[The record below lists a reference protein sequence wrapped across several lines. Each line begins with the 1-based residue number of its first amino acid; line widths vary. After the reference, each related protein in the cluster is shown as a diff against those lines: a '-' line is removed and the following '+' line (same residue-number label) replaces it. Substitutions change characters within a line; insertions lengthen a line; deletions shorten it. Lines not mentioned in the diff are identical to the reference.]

1 MAYTQNGKVTGTV
14 AEGMR
19 EFLGIR
25 YAAPPIGPLRW
36 QPPQPV
42 PADMATKTAT
52 AFAPHCPQ
60 SASPYGIA
68 STTEDCL
75 FLNVYTPDHDKL
87 PGSAGLPVMVWI
99 HGGALVVGESEG
111 YDPVKLVT
119 NGDVI
124 VVTINYRLG
133 YLGFLAEAGLDAEG
147 HVAANYGL
155 LDQQFAL
162 DWVRRNV
169 AGFGGDPS
177 KVTIFGESAG
187 GLSVLSNLV
196 SPTAHGLF
204 NRAIVESG
212 AYALKLPSLA
222 TAETSGNAVAAS
234 AGCNASDTSCLRQLS
249 VEQLLTLAAA
259 PGVSVTTI
267 VDGTTLP
274 LSIDVALRTGSFN
287 RVPVMNGSNR
297 DEYRLFTTADA
308 NLTAADYPTTLAG
321 IYGDTLGAAVAAEYP
336 VGDYDQPVLALAAAV
351 TDQVFACTA
360 KLVDRWASR
369 LVPTYAYEFADRNA
383 PQDFLPPAGYPFGA
397 AHASEIQYLFTIPEL
412 PGTPPLSPEQ
422 EQLSEQMVGY
432 WTSFAH
438 NASPNADGL
447 PDWAQVPSTASNTS
461 SRSSRRVRCP

>member
-1 MAYTQNGKVTGTV
+1 MALHGRSDSYSPSPSAGRRAPTVAYTQNGKVTGTV

-60 SASPYGIA
+60 SASPYGIT
-68 STTEDCL
+68 SSTEDCL

-177 KVTIFGESAG
+177 KVTVFGKSAG

-222 TAETSGNAVAAS
+222 TAETSATPSPHRPAATP
-234 AGCNASDTSCLRQLS
+234 ATRPAF
-249 VEQLLTLAAA
+249 
-259 PGVSVTTI
+259 VSF
-267 VDGTTLP
+267 
-274 LSIDVALRTGSFN
+274 R
-287 RVPVMNGSNR
+287 
-297 DEYRLFTTADA
+297 
-308 NLTAADYPTTLAG
+308 
-321 IYGDTLGAAVAAEYP
+321 
-336 VGDYDQPVLALAAAV
+336 
-351 TDQVFACTA
+351 
-360 KLVDRWASR
+360 
-369 LVPTYAYEFADRNA
+369 
-383 PQDFLPPAGYPFGA
+383 
-397 AHASEIQYLFTIPEL
+397 
-412 PGTPPLSPEQ
+412 
-422 EQLSEQMVGY
+422 
-432 WTSFAH
+432 
-438 NASPNADGL
+438 
-447 PDWAQVPSTASNTS
+447 
-461 SRSSRRVRCP
+461 